1 MVLLLYLF
9 LSNIIRNIL
18 SQDYCDLDTYC
29 DSCDFCGLDNSDYC
43 SCEFYNS
50 YCLQSDSSEYFN
62 SKFLLGYDGCITS
75 NDDYTDICGS
85 STLSI
90 KNGETKNINLKSTS
104 ETDFFCFYSFKAADE
119 ENKLT
124 LVLNPQGEQ
133 DFNIYIISYLQD
145 SSYTISSGSSSY
157 ITSKFELDKSN
168 IEKVSIYIDIRNGQN
183 LDQLSL
189 SLLYNEYNNDE
200 NESDSSI
207 TKIIKSKST
216 SSANTWIII
225 GIIIGVILLLLIIV
239 TSIILYRK
247 FKSNKKGRT
256 TNSNNTFNTISNTTN
271 NYQYMSVVNNNKQ
284 KLNMMFSTELRPT
297 IFNKSNM
304 TNDCYNCT
312 ICMEKFVDNS
322 SLIVTTKCNHS
333 FHENCFKNWT
343 YKNII
348 CPKCP
353 NCNYLILG
361 PLDNNLQNITLPSSI
376 DYTMQTNQNATT
388 TIV

>member
-1 MVLLLYLF
+1 MVLFFYLF
-9 LSNIIRNIL
+9 FSHIIRNIL
-18 SQDYCDLDTYC
+18 SQDYCDMDTYC
-29 DSCDFCGLDNSDYC
+29 DSCDFCGFNDGNYC
-43 SCEFYNS
+43 SCEFYDA
-50 YCLQSDSSEYFN
+50 YCLKSDSSEYFN
-62 SKFLLGYDGCITS
+62 SKFLLNYDGCITS
-75 NDDYTDICGS
+75 NDDYSDICGS
-85 STLSI
+85 STVSI
-90 KNGETKNINLKSTS
+90 KNGETKKINLKSTS
-104 ETDFFCFYSFKAADE
+104 ETDFFCFYSFRANDV

-124 LVLNPQGEQ
+124 LALNPQGEQ

-157 ITSKFELDKSN
+157 ITSQFELDKSN
-168 IEKVSIYIDIRNGQN
+168 IEKISIYLDIRNGQN
-183 LDQLSL
+183 LDKLSL
-189 SLLYNEYNNDE
+189 SLLYNEYNKDVG
-200 NESDSSI
+200 ESDNST
-207 TKIIKSKST
+207 TKVIKSKS
-216 SSANTWIII
+216 SSSGNTWLII

-247 FKSNKKGRT
+247 FKNKKKKNLNNSNNNTSNTT
-256 TNSNNTFNTISNTTN
+256 TNSQF
-271 NYQYMSVVNNNKQ
+271 MLVANNNRQ
-284 KLNMMFSTELRPT
+284 KIDSMLNTELRPR
-297 IFNKSNM
+297 IFNIRNM

-333 FHENCFKNWT
+333 FHENCFKNWA

-361 PLDNNLQNITLPSSI
+361 PLDGNLQNMTIPSSI
-376 DYTMQTNQNATT
+376 DFTIQTNQNATT